1 MTDVGMS
8 QRRKTRSRNLLVPG
22 GLMPLVDIMLATLG
36 VFIVVLATQELV
48 DGIPRT
54 EVAADAV
61 LICLSEHEASLVL
74 PDKDRNGGSLAQ
86 GAVADTL
93 LQALPTGGNIVVA
106 IPDSC
111 TEGAPSGWQKL
122 IRLETAMSTVA
133 DENVFFQFRF
143 IPVGAGPYGADTL
156 AAALIG
162 ERSWPPMTGKSR

>member
-1 MTDVGMS
+1 MTDTGLS
-8 QRRKTRSRNLLVPG
+8 QGRKTRSQSFVIPG

-48 DGIPRT
+48 EGIPKI
-54 EVAADAV
+54 EVAADAA
-61 LICLSEHEASLVL
+61 LICLSNHEANLVL
-74 PDKDRNGGSLAQ
+74 PDQDRKGSSLAH

-93 LQALPTGGNIVVA
+93 LQTLPTGGNIVVA

-111 TEGAPSGWQKL
+111 TEGAPSGLQKL
-122 IRLETAMSTVA
+122 IQLETAMSTVA
-133 DENVFFQFRF
+133 EENVFFQFRF

-162 ERSWPPMTGKSR
+162 ERSWPPITGGNR